1 MAVRYEAKGK
11 LGEILSQFKIQY
23 LAGLQPKDLDV
34 EVIIRVEEALDTTER
49 REREDSVSLKE
60 RLLEVIQN
68 ECEG

>member
-23 LAGLQPKDLDV
+23 LAGLQPKDLDM
-34 EVIIRVEEALDTTER
+34 EVILRVEEALDTTEP